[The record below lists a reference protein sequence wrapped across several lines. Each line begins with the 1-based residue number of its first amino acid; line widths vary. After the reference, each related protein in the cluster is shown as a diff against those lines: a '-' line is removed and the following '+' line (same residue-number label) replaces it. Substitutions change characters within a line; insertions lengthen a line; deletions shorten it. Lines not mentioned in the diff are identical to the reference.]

1 MTLKGYVV
9 SEELDTDF
17 GSRREARET
26 VLSILY
32 AADNRGQSLTD
43 YLEEQSIE
51 PELFVSDLVK
61 GISAHLER
69 IDSKI
74 SQFAEGWSTER
85 MPAIDKALLRMAVYE
100 VLYRLDIPIEAILS
114 EAVALASE
122 YSTEQSSRF
131 INGVVAGI
139 SEEARTDSN

>member
-1 MTLKGYVV
+1 M

-26 VLSILY
+26 VLNILY
-32 AADNRGQSLTD
+32 AADNHGQSLTD
-43 YLEEQSIE
+43 YLDEQPVE
-51 PELFVSDLVK
+51 PKQFVSDLVK
-61 GISAHLER
+61 GISTHLER
-69 IDSKI
+69 IDSMI
-74 SQFAEGWSTER
+74 DQFAEGWSTER
-85 MPAIDKALLRMAVYE
+85 MPIIDKALLRMATYE

-131 INGVVAGI
+131 INGVVASI
-139 SEEARTDSN
+139 SEETRTNST